1 MSKIAL
7 FCAQYDPHVG
17 GIERYVKCLS
27 LELKKRGHSVYV
39 VTSNIYGTEDIQ
51 DREGIIVINLPCF
64 NLLNGR
70 LPIEKKNKRHA
81 QLERVIEEIGVDIVI
96 INARFYLLSLFAAK
110 FAKKNRI
117 PCITIEHGSKYI
129 AFNKV
134 WIDWLVRLYE
144 KGITRRLKKFCKH
157 YYGVSK
163 DASAWLNTYGI
174 KSEGEIHNAIN
185 VEECEREISKQGNN
199 LSATLSN
206 VFPIVSY
213 AGRVIERKGILELN
227 EAVNMLRPLF
237 PGIKLYIAGDGE
249 LMGRLKKEKKETTVI
264 LGSLNHA
271 EALGLIAASDV
282 FVLASETEGFPTSV
296 LEAMACKTFVI
307 TTYAGGSKEIIT
319 DDSYGILMDNNTS
332 QTIYKS
338 LKTALEDEQYR
349 ENAEEKCYNRVK
361 IEYSWSTSA
370 KKIEEIISQGKAV

>member
-1 MSKIAL
+1 MYKIAL

-17 GIERYVKCLS
+17 GIERYVKCLA

-39 VTSNIYGTEDIQ
+39 ITSNIYESEDIQ
-51 DREGIIVINLPCF
+51 DRDGVTVINLPCF
-64 NLLNGR
+64 NLLKGR
-70 LPIEKKNKRHA
+70 LPIDKKNKRHTR
-81 QLERVIEEIGVDIVI
+81 LEQYIEKIGLDIVI

-110 FAKKNRI
+110 FAKRNRI
-117 PCITIEHGSKYI
+117 PCIMIEHGSKYI

-144 KGITRRLKKFCKH
+144 KGITRCIKKYCNH

-163 DASAWLNTYGI
+163 DASGWLNTYGI
-174 KSEGEIHNAIN
+174 ISEGEIHNAIN
-185 VEECEREISKQGNN
+185 VEECEKEAFSQYIK
-199 LSATLSN
+199 SN
-206 VFPIVSY
+206 VFDVSDSPIISY

-227 EAVNMLRPLF
+227 EAVDMLRPLF

-249 LMGRLKKEKKETTVI
+249 LMGKLKKEQKVSTII
-264 LGSLNHA
+264 LGSLNHG
-271 EALGLIAASDV
+271 EALGVISASDI

-319 DDSYGILMDNNTS
+319 DDTYGILMEDNTS
-332 QTIYKS
+332 QTIYRA
-338 LKTALEDEQYR
+338 LKKALENEGYR
-349 ENAEEKCYNRVK
+349 KIAEEKCYNRVK
-361 IEYSWSTSA
+361 KEYSWSTSA
-370 KKIEEIISQGKAV
+370 EKIEEIISQGRIV